1 MSNYKQNNVT
11 FIQDLPDLDDLEM
24 SGPRPIQAATRTQIK
39 GSRYDDEILPPS
51 ESQKYQKFIRP
62 GYTPPPFEAG
72 MDTNSTP
79 GLEELQKM
87 EHIERIDRIER
98 IEDQIIPR
106 TTIMPPGS
114 PSCLEVADH
123 IANCPI
129 CSKFYSNDK
138 TVYMIVIAVLSIICI
153 LLLKRILDV

>member
-1 MSNYKQNNVT
+1 MSNNYKQNNVT

-24 SGPRPIQAATRTQIK
+24 SGPKPFQGATRTQIK
-39 GSRYDDEILPPS
+39 GSRYDEEILPPT
-51 ESQKYQKFIRP
+51 ETQKYQKFIRA
-62 GYTPPPFEAG
+62 GYAPPPLEAG
-72 MDTNSTP
+72 MDTDSTP
-79 GLEELQKM
+79 TLQNFEDIQQKM
-87 EHIERIDRIER
+87 ERIER
-98 IEDQIIPR
+98 ADEQFIPK

-129 CSKFYSNDK
+129 CSKFYNNDK
-138 TVYMIVIAVLSIICI
+138 TIYMIVIAVLSVICI